1 MTLNRVCFSIRLW
14 NPWGRKTWYIRV
26 YILTQW
32 LQCQPSKPWWN
43 HIHSLPGWA
52 WETWILQTNADF
64 NNIWTDNKDVYG
76 VNFSFC
82 QMFSIKILIILT
94 LDCKTWIKRVEQL
107 WQPSV
112 KFPDVWKQH
121 YNDFISFNM
130 DILEL
135 GRDKLK
141 EPFFLRQ
148 WFSLGFLLFKSYAER
163 QKELPYKNALQN

>member
-1 MTLNRVCFSIRLW
+1 MFFSPSDCEILEGGRHGISVCI
-14 NPWGRKTWYIRV
+14 
-26 YILTQW
+26 
-32 LQCQPSKPWWN
+32 
-43 HIHSLPGWA
+43 SLPNGCNVIPVSTGGIVSTVPGWA
-52 WETWILQTNADF
+52 WETWLLQMNADF
-64 NNIWTDNKDVYG
+64 NNIWTDNKDGYG

-94 LDCKTWIKRVEQL
+94 SDCKTRIKRVEQL

-163 QKELPYKNALQN
+163 QKELPYKNSLQN